1 MATCFER
8 GKTMKIAKGFT
19 YINNGEGYTVEEL
32 RDLVKQC
39 DQAEIGID
47 DTLMDSAAGV
57 RIIESLL
64 NKIEDLSDAVDKLNQ
79 HLE

>member
-1 MATCFER
+1 
-8 GKTMKIAKGFT
+8 MKIAKGFT